1 MLRIQVRYSLRTLL
15 VAMIVMPAGIYWL
28 SLPTLNARRL
38 AAALERR
45 DYGAAEQLLMGDVKL
60 QLVETKDYLSFSA
73 SANIEQLSL
82 ADLFRARQRL
92 TYHWQA
98 HMGSWVM
105 TFSGREC
112 VSTRR
117 GIAFVP
123 EDK

>member
-1 MLRIQVRYSLRTLL
+1 MRTLL

-45 DYGAAEQLLMGDVKL
+45 DYRAAERLLVGDVKS
-60 QLVETKDYLSFSA
+60 QLAETKGYLSFSA
-73 SANIEQLSL
+73 SAHIERLSL
-82 ADLFRARQRL
+82 ADLFRSRRRL
-92 TYHWQA
+92 TYCWEA
-98 HMGSWVM
+98 HLGSWVM
-105 TFSGREC
+105 TARGREC
-112 VSTRR
+112 VATRR